1 MTRDALVIVDLQVGL
16 LDGAAKHDLDGVV
29 GRLNALAGRVRGT
42 GGTVVWIRH
51 CGLPGDGF
59 ARDEPGW
66 AFLPALDRQPQDIVI
81 EKTLNDAF
89 AGTTLHDTLQWLMP
103 ERVLVG
109 GWATDFCVDA
119 TVRSAVSHGYAVV
132 AVSDG
137 HTVADR
143 PHLAAPDVIR
153 HHNWIWG
160 GLLTDRSIRVAPAAE
175 LIGESSR

>member
-1 MTRDALVIVDLQVGL
+1 MTRDALVIVDMQVGL
-16 LDGAAKHDLDGVV
+16 LDGPPKHDLDGVV
-29 GRLNALAGRVRGT
+29 GRLNALAGRVRRA

-66 AFLPALDRQPQDIVI
+66 AFLPALDRQPQDVVV

-89 AGTTLHDTLQWLMP
+89 AGTALHDTLQRRAP
-103 ERVLVG
+103 DRVLVG

-119 TVRSAVSHGYAVV
+119 AVRSAVSHGYDVV

-153 HHNWIWG
+153 HHNWVWA
-160 GLLTDRSIRVAPAAE
+160 GLLTNRSVQVVPTEE
-175 LIGESSR
+175 LIGEPR